1 MNRTFSEGWKDYEL
15 IDAGGSKKLERWG
28 KIVTIRPDRNAYFK
42 SEIGFSK
49 WQQMAH
55 FEFVEDTHTKG
66 EWRSL
71 KDAPEQWEIEF
82 NDLVFNLKLTK
93 YKHIG
98 LFPEQRTNWDFIAQN
113 IKPNRKF
120 LNLFGYTGA
129 ASLAARSK
137 GADVF
142 HCDSVKQVINWSKD
156 NMTLSNLN
164 DIHWVLEDA
173 LKFGQREVK
182 RGHKYDG
189 IVMDPPAF
197 GIGAKKERWKIETRF
212 PELVK
217 TASELLTKDG
227 FLVIN
232 TYSPRLTDKEILPV
246 IKKYFATRNVE
257 VSKLSVKSTS
267 GKVIEYGEMTRVW

>member
-49 WQQMAH
+49 WQKMAH

-98 LFPEQRTNWDFIAQN
+98 LFPEQRTNWDFISQH

-129 ASLAARSK
+129 ASLVARSK

-142 HCDSVKQVINWSKD
+142 HCDSVKQVINWSKE
-156 NMTLSNLN
+156 NMMGSN
-164 DIHWVLEDA
+164 
-173 LKFGQREVK
+173 Q
-182 RGHKYDG
+182 
-189 IVMDPPAF
+189 
-197 GIGAKKERWKIETRF
+197 
-212 PELVK
+212 
-217 TASELLTKDG
+217 
-227 FLVIN
+227 
-232 TYSPRLTDKEILPV
+232 
-246 IKKYFATRNVE
+246 
-257 VSKLSVKSTS
+257 
-267 GKVIEYGEMTRVW
+267 